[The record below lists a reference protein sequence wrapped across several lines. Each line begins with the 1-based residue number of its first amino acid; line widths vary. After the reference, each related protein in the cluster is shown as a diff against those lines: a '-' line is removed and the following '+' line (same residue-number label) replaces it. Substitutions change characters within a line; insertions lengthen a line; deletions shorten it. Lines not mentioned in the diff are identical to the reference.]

1 VISLDHAR
9 TRALPGE
16 RALLGDRALPGASA
30 LTDHRPPHERPDGA
44 APLIA
49 LVDRRELTRHGLERW
64 LEEAWPGHRVLAVPR
79 VAELGER
86 VRRGLRF
93 AVIGVPAG
101 RVLAAETLA
110 GIGQLR
116 RSLGSR
122 PVIVLAEGEDPAE
135 VAAALRAGA
144 RGYLPTTL
152 DRGAATEAIRFVL
165 AGGTFV
171 PAGVI
176 AEGGQGAGAARRPG
190 GAAPRLSPRELEVAG
205 RLREGKPNK
214 IIARE
219 LSISESTVKVFVRRI
234 LAKLGAANRT
244 EAAFLAK
251 RCLGAPERDAPG
263 PETIA
268 AE

>member
-1 VISLDHAR
+1 
-9 TRALPGE
+9 
-16 RALLGDRALPGASA
+16 
-30 LTDHRPPHERPDGA
+30 
-44 APLIA
+44 
-49 LVDRRELTRHGLERW
+49 
-64 LEEAWPGHRVLAVPR
+64 
-79 VAELGER
+79 
-86 VRRGLRF
+86 
-93 AVIGVPAG
+93 
-101 RVLAAETLA
+101 
-110 GIGQLR
+110 
-116 RSLGSR
+116 
-122 PVIVLAEGEDPAE
+122 VLAEGEDPAE
-135 VAAALRAGA
+135 VAGALRAGA

-152 DRGAATEAIRFVL
+152 DRAAATEAIRFVL

-176 AEGGQGAGAARRPG
+176 AEGGPGAGRRPG

-244 EAAFLAK
+244 EAAFLAE
-251 RCLGAPERDAPG
+251 RCLGTPERDVAG

>member
-1 VISLDHAR
+1 VISLHDAR
-9 TRALPGE
+9 SRA
-16 RALLGDRALPGASA
+16 RSGDRS
-30 LTDHRPPHERPDGA
+30 PPAPPDEA

-49 LVDRRELTRHGLERW
+49 LVDRQELTRHGLERW
-64 LEEAWPGHRVLAVPR
+64 LEEGWPGHRVVAVPR

-86 VRRGLRF
+86 ARRGLRF

-101 RVLAAETLA
+101 RVLAPDTLA

-135 VAAALRAGA
+135 VAGALRAGA

-152 DRGAATEAIRFVL
+152 DRAAATEAIRFVL

-176 AEGGQGAGAARRPG
+176 AEGAPGTGAART
-190 GAAPRLSPRELEVAG
+190 APRLSPRELEVAG

-214 IIARE
+214 VIARE

-244 EAAFLAK
+244 EAAFLAE
-251 RCLGAPERDAPG
+251 RCLGTPERDAAG

>member
-1 VISLDHAR
+1 MTLIKNMTESIRGGTVISLHDAR
-9 TRALPGE
+9 APTRA
-16 RALLGDRALPGASA
+16 GDHSPATRQE
-30 LTDHRPPHERPDGA
+30 T

-64 LEEAWPGHRVLAVPR
+64 LEEGWPGHQVVAVPR
-79 VAELGER
+79 VADLGER
-86 VRRGLRF
+86 ARRGLRF
-93 AVIGVPAG
+93 AVVGVPAG
-101 RVLAAETLA
+101 HVLCPDTLA

-122 PVIVLAEGEDPAE
+122 PVIVLAEGENPAE
-135 VAAALRAGA
+135 VAGALRAGA

-152 DRGAATEAIRFVL
+152 DRAVAAEAIRFVL

-176 AEGGQGAGAARRPG
+176 AEGTMGTGTAGTVPQ
-190 GAAPRLSPRELEVAG
+190 LSPRELEVAG

-214 IIARE
+214 VIARE

-244 EAAFLAK
+244 EAAFLAE
-251 RCLGAPERDAPG
+251 RCLGAPERYAPG
-263 PETIA
+263 PEIIA